1 MEEIY
6 QENAKLVYR
15 FLLKYCHDP
24 QLAEELT
31 QETFLRAMNS
41 IDRYD
46 YSCKISVWLCQI
58 AKHIYL
64 QYLAKQGKEIPSEEI
79 ALDELG
85 GRDGAGRGIEERLI
99 KRYELLDVLKDMQ
112 TLPEQVREVIYLRT
126 MAELSF
132 REIGEIL
139 GKSENWARVT
149 FYRGKERL
157 LKGRN
162 GENSGR
168 KEKNGRKGPDPGRK
182 EKV

>member
-41 IDRYD
+41 IERYD

-58 AKHIYL
+58 AKHIFL
-64 QYLAKQGKEIPSEEI
+64 QYLKKRGKEIPAEEI
-79 ALDELG
+79 SLDEMTG
-85 GRDGAGRGIEERLI
+85 QETADKGIEDRLLR
-99 KRYELLDVLKDMQ
+99 KYELLDVLKDMQ
-112 TLPEQVREVIYLRT
+112 RLPEQMREVIYLRT

-132 REIGEIL
+132 KEIGEIL
-139 GKSENWARVT
+139 GKSENWARVN
-149 FYRGKERL
+149 FYRGKEKL
-157 LKGRN
+157 L
-162 GENSGR
+162 EWR
-168 KEKNGRKGPDPGRK
+168 K
-182 EKV
+182 

>member
-6 QENAKLVYR
+6 QENAKLVFR

-31 QETFLRAMNS
+31 QETFFRAMNS

-64 QYLAKQGKEIPSEEI
+64 QYLAKRGKEIPAEEI
-79 ALDELG
+79 SIDEMT
-85 GRDGAGRGIEERLI
+85 GRNTSEKGIEDQVIR
-99 KRYELLDVLKDMQ
+99 RYELLDVLKDMQ
-112 TLPEQVREVIYLRT
+112 SLPEQMREVIYLRS

-132 REIGEIL
+132 KEIGEIL

-157 LKGRN
+157 LRGR
-162 GENSGR
+162 E
-168 KEKNGRKGPDPGRK
+168 
-182 EKV
+182 

>member
-15 FLLKYCHDP
+15 FLLKHCRDP

-64 QYLAKQGKEIPSEEI
+64 QYLAKRGKEIPSEEI
-79 ALDELG
+79 ALDEMT
-85 GRDGAGRGIEERLI
+85 GRNTVEKGVEEQVM

-112 TLPEQVREVIYLRT
+112 NLPEQMREVIYLRT

-132 REIGEIL
+132 KEIGEIL

-157 LKGRN
+157 LKGR
-162 GENSGR
+162 E
-168 KEKNGRKGPDPGRK
+168 
-182 EKV
+182 

>member
-15 FLLKYCHDP
+15 FLLKYCRDP

-41 IDRYD
+41 IERYD

-64 QYLAKQGKEIPSEEI
+64 QYLARRGKEIPSEEI
-79 ALDELG
+79 TLDEIP
-85 GRDGAGRGIEERLI
+85 GRNTADKGIEEQVIR
-99 KRYELLDVLKDMQ
+99 RYELLDVLKDMQ
-112 TLPEQVREVIYLRT
+112 NLPEQMREVIYLRA

-132 REIGEIL
+132 KEIGEIL

-157 LKGRN
+157 LRGVRENEGTVSETGEERPKSKGRKP
-162 GENSGR
+162 E
-168 KEKNGRKGPDPGRK
+168 
-182 EKV
+182 

>member
-41 IDRYD
+41 IERYD

-58 AKHIYL
+58 AKHIFL
-64 QYLAKQGKEIPSEEI
+64 QYMTKQGKEIPAEEI
-79 ALDELG
+79 SLDEMTVQG
-85 GRDGAGRGIEERLI
+85 TTDEGIEEHLI
-99 KRYELLDVLKDMQ
+99 RKYELLDVLKDMQ
-112 TLPEQVREVIYLRT
+112 RLPEQMREVIYLRT

-132 REIGEIL
+132 KEIGEIL

-149 FYRGKERL
+149 FYRGKEKL
-157 LKGRN
+157 LEWRN
-162 GENSGR
+162 
-168 KEKNGRKGPDPGRK
+168 
-182 EKV
+182 

>member
-1 MEEIY
+1 MDEIY
-6 QENAKLVYR
+6 QENAKLVYH

-41 IDRYD
+41 INRYD

-64 QYLAKQGKEIPSEEI
+64 QYLSKQGKEIPSEEI
-79 ALDELG
+79 CLDQIPGNDTAEK
-85 GRDGAGRGIEERLI
+85 GIEDQLI

-112 TLPEQVREVIYLRT
+112 NLPEQMREVIYLRT

-132 REIGEIL
+132 KEIGEIL

-157 LKGRN
+157 LKG
-162 GENSGR
+162 
-168 KEKNGRKGPDPGRK
+168 KEGK
-182 EKV
+182 

>member
-41 IDRYD
+41 IERYD

-64 QYLAKQGKEIPSEEI
+64 QYLAKKGKEIPFEEI
-79 ALDELG
+79 ALDEMT
-85 GRDGAGRGIEERLI
+85 GRDTADKGIEEQVIR
-99 KRYELLDVLKDMQ
+99 RYELLDVLKDMQ
-112 TLPEQVREVIYLRT
+112 NLPEQMREVIYLRAI
-126 MAELSF
+126 AELSF
-132 REIGEIL
+132 KEIGEIL

-157 LKGRN
+157 LRGVRENEGTEPETGEERSKGRK
-162 GENSGR
+162 R
-168 KEKNGRKGPDPGRK
+168 KQE
-182 EKV
+182 

>member
-64 QYLAKQGKEIPSEEI
+64 QYLAKRGKEIPSEEI
-79 ALDELG
+79 TLEEMTGSSADK
-85 GRDGAGRGIEERLI
+85 GIEEQVIR
-99 KRYELLDVLKDMQ
+99 RYELLDVLKDMQ
-112 TLPEQVREVIYLRT
+112 NLPEQMREVIYLRT
-126 MAELSF
+126 MAGLSF

-157 LKGRN
+157 LKGVRENEGTGSEIREERSKGKKRN
-162 GENSGR
+162 QE
-168 KEKNGRKGPDPGRK
+168 
-182 EKV
+182 

>member
-6 QENAKLVYR
+6 QENAKLVFR

-31 QETFLRAMNS
+31 QETFFRAMNS

-64 QYLAKQGKEIPSEEI
+64 QYLAKQGKEIPAEEI
-79 ALDELG
+79 SIVEMT
-85 GRDGAGRGIEERLI
+85 GRNTSEKGIEDQVIR
-99 KRYELLDVLKDMQ
+99 RYELLDVLKDMQ
-112 TLPEQVREVIYLRT
+112 NLPEQMREVIYLRA

-132 REIGEIL
+132 KEIGEIL

-157 LKGRN
+157 LRG
-162 GENSGR
+162 
-168 KEKNGRKGPDPGRK
+168 KE
-182 EKV
+182 

>member
-41 IDRYD
+41 IERYD

-58 AKHIYL
+58 AKHIFL
-64 QYLAKQGKEIPSEEI
+64 QYLTKQGKEIPAEEI
-79 ALDELG
+79 SLDEMTEKG
-85 GRDGAGRGIEERLI
+85 TTDKGIEEHLI
-99 KRYELLDVLKDMQ
+99 RKYELLDVLKDMQ
-112 TLPEQVREVIYLRT
+112 RLPEQMREVIYLRT

-132 REIGEIL
+132 KEIGEIL

-149 FYRGKERL
+149 FYRGKEKL
-157 LKGRN
+157 LERRKSY
-162 GENSGR
+162 EN
-168 KEKNGRKGPDPGRK
+168 EM
-182 EKV
+182 

>member
-6 QENAKLVYR
+6 QENAKLVYC

-64 QYLAKQGKEIPSEEI
+64 QYLAKRGREIPSEEI
-79 ALDELG
+79 TLDEMTG
-85 GRDGAGRGIEERLI
+85 KDTTDRGIENQVI

-112 TLPEQVREVIYLRT
+112 TLPEQMREVIYLRT

-132 REIGEIL
+132 KEIGEIL

-157 LKGRN
+157 LKGR
-162 GENSGR
+162 E
-168 KEKNGRKGPDPGRK
+168 
-182 EKV
+182 

>member
-6 QENAKLVYR
+6 QENAKLVFR

-31 QETFLRAMNS
+31 QETFFRAMNS

-79 ALDELG
+79 STDEMI
-85 GRDGAGRGIEERLI
+85 GRNTSEKGIEDQVIR
-99 KRYELLDVLKDMQ
+99 RYELLDVLKDMQ
-112 TLPEQVREVIYLRT
+112 SLPEQMREVIYLRT

-132 REIGEIL
+132 KEIGEIL

-157 LKGRN
+157 LRGK
-162 GENSGR
+162 
-168 KEKNGRKGPDPGRK
+168 K
-182 EKV
+182 

>member
-15 FLLKYCHDP
+15 FLLKYCRDP

-64 QYLAKQGKEIPSEEI
+64 QYLAKRGKEIPSEEI
-79 ALDELG
+79 ALDEMS
-85 GRDGAGRGIEERLI
+85 GRNTAEKGIEEQVIRH
-99 KRYELLDVLKDMQ
+99 YELMDVLKDMQ
-112 TLPEQVREVIYLRT
+112 KLPEQMREVIYLRT
-126 MAELSF
+126 MVELSF
-132 REIGEIL
+132 REIGDIL

-157 LKGRN
+157 LRGRN
-162 GENSGR
+162 GEG
-168 KEKNGRKGPDPGRK
+168 PGRT
-182 EKV
+182 

>member
-31 QETFLRAMNS
+31 QETFLRAINS

-58 AKHIYL
+58 AKHTYF
-64 QYLAKQGKEIPSEEI
+64 QYLRKSGKEILSKEPD
-79 ALDELG
+79 LDEMIS
-85 GRDGAGRGIEERLI
+85 RNTSENSVDEQVIR
-99 KRYELLDVLKDMQ
+99 RYELLDVLKDMQ
-112 TLPEQVREVIYLRT
+112 NLPEQMRKVIYLRT

-132 REIGEIL
+132 KEIGEIL

-157 LKGRN
+157 LKGKK
-162 GENSGR
+162 ER
-168 KEKNGRKGPDPGRK
+168 KP
-182 EKV
+182 

>member
-31 QETFLRAMNS
+31 QETFLRAMDS
-41 IDRYD
+41 IARYD

-64 QYLAKQGKEIPSEEI
+64 QYLAKRGKEIPSEEI
-79 ALDELG
+79 TLEEAG
-85 GRDGAGRGIEERLI
+85 GNTGEKGIEEQVVR
-99 KRYELLDVLKDMQ
+99 RYELLDVLKDMQ
-112 TLPEQVREVIYLRT
+112 NLPEQMREVIYLRT

-132 REIGEIL
+132 KEIGEIL

-157 LKGRN
+157 LKGR
-162 GENSGR
+162 E
-168 KEKNGRKGPDPGRK
+168 
-182 EKV
+182 